1 MRTTTKRLTKAE
13 MRAFLEDYAMAWN
26 DHDLDA
32 VVSRL
37 TEDVVWDH
45 PFTIEP
51 LRGRAA
57 ARADLAETYR
67 SFPDLHFPVEDSRI
81 YPGDDHASAVATWTM
96 VGTMAGPARGAEP
109 TGRTVRI
116 SGVVTY
122 RFRDGLIAEQTIVYD
137 GLEFSRQ
144 LGLLPS
150 EKSLTFKA
158 LLELQRL
165 GTKARKALRL

>member
-1 MRTTTKRLTKAE
+1 MRTTAKRLTKAE
-13 MRAFLEDYAMAWN
+13 MRAFLEDYTKAWN

-32 VVSRL
+32 VVARL

-81 YPGDDHASAVATWTM
+81 YVGDDHASAVGTWTL

-116 SGVVTY
+116 AGVVTY
-122 RFRDGLIAEQTIVYD
+122 RFRDGLISEQTIVYD

-150 EKSLTFKA
+150 EKSLTLKA

-165 GTKARKALRL
+165 GTRARKALRR